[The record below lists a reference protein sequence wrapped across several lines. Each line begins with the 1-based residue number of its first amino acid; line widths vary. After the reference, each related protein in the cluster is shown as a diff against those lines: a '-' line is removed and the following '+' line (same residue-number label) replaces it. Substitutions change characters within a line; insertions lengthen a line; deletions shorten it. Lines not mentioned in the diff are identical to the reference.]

1 MTQSCASI
9 RIYYDRLLYRNIFFF
24 CSPQLIPKVIPIE
37 RKVGDDQSIDIALFH
52 RSTYRASF
60 HHDQNQQRK
69 NRISFSILDSFS
81 RQFDNFNIFFYLF
94 LFRAAWEELL
104 LAKQKTWEYSRKRD
118 IYRDEVS
125 VIHQVGG
132 DIKYFP
138 QKSVSGTIGVRECG
152 INGEKKNAL
161 SRFPSMVCI
170 YNRD

>member
-37 RKVGDDQSIDIALFH
+37 RKVGDDRSIDIALFH

-60 HHDQNQQRK
+60 HHNQNQRRK
-69 NRISFSILDSFS
+69 NRISFTILDSFS

-104 LAKQKTWEYSRKRD
+104 LAKQKNLR
-118 IYRDEVS
+118 IYEIS